1 MFIAGFDDNLLSKQ
15 TNPALTTVAQNYM
28 ERAKLS
34 VELLEKMQ
42 RKEEVFHEYSL
53 ELELISH
60 GTTSSYNGA

>member
-1 MFIAGFDDNLLSKQ
+1 
-15 TNPALTTVAQNYM
+15 M

-42 RKEEVFHEYSL
+42 HKEEVLSQYNL
-53 ELELISH
+53 ELKIIPH